1 MIKVIVLSDNREGA
15 TGLGTE
21 HGLSVYVETD
31 NHKLLLDTG
40 ASDLFLRNAQIL
52 DVDLSA
58 VDYVFISHGHRDH
71 IGGLPYFL
79 QVNDKAQIILSP
91 FAVARRF
98 VSKQNGW
105 HDISLDFDL
114 SNYAN
119 RLLLVEG
126 ALQIGVEIRIFSNVS
141 TRFKRPIAN
150 KLLFA
155 RNKVGRLISDT
166 FTHEL
171 IFTLTIHDEIFVFS
185 GCAHNGLLNIIET
198 VTLKCGQPP
207 HWVMGGFHLLDP
219 IKDAFFESELEIIAI
234 ADYLNNNYPATQFF
248 TSHCTGN
255 NILRVMNDRM
265 KSQVTPFHSGYA
277 FLETD

>member
-1 MIKVIVLSDNREGA
+1 MIKAIVLSDNREGVV
-15 TGLGTE
+15 GLGTE
-21 HGLSVYVETD
+21 HGLSIYVETD

-40 ASDLFLRNAQIL
+40 ASDLFLRNAKALGI
-52 DVDLSA
+52 DLSA

-79 QVNDKAQIILSP
+79 EINDTARIILSP
-91 FAVARRF
+91 YAITRRF
-98 VSKQNGW
+98 ISKQNGW

-114 SNYAN
+114 SNVSD

-141 TRFKRPIAN
+141 TRFKRPVAN

-155 RNKVGRLISDT
+155 RNKTGRLISDT

-171 IFTLTIHDEIFVFS
+171 IFTLTIHDKVFVFS

-198 VTLKCGQPP
+198 VTLKCGQSPQ
-207 HWVMGGFHLLDP
+207 WVLGGFHLLDP
-219 IKDAFFESELEIIAI
+219 IKDTIFESEQEINAI
-234 ADYLNNNYPATQFF
+234 ADYLNSNYPTTQFF

-255 NILRVMNDRM
+255 NILRVMKDRM
-265 KSQVTPFHSGYA
+265 KSQVIQFHSGYSLVEA
-277 FLETD
+277 D